1 MDYSSNTGFRFVEK
15 PYRAILSHMCQHF
28 TLHEQPANAE
38 RDLTASMDLIE
49 YQQRVIA
56 GLKSTSRVMAKA
68 STYLTM
74 LVERQAFYR
83 RARDR
88 FRAELAKLEG

>member
-1 MDYSSNTGFRFVEK
+1 
-15 PYRAILSHMCQHF
+15 MCQRS
-28 TLHEQPANAE
+28 TLLEQLANAE

-56 GLKSTSRVMAKA
+56 GLKSTSRDTAKA

-74 LVERQAFYR
+74 LVESQAFYR

-88 FRAELAKLEG
+88 FRAELAKLED

>member
-1 MDYSSNTGFRFVEK
+1 
-15 PYRAILSHMCQHF
+15 MCQRS
-28 TLHEQPANAE
+28 TLLEQLANAE

-56 GLKSTSRVMAKA
+56 GLKSTSRDTAKA
-68 STYLTM
+68 STYLKM
-74 LVERQAFYR
+74 LVESQAFYQ